1 MPLSEYEQR
10 VLEQLERD
18 LGTDPQLGR
27 AMKRGP
33 KARSR
38 IALGV
43 VGVVVGLGVVV
54 IAVVTQILW
63 LGIVGFAVMVASALW
78 ALLGGSSAAPVKGAG
93 AKAKGKGGPAAKPRP
108 TKKPFT
114 QRMEERYD
122 RRRENGDF

>member
-18 LGTDPQLGR
+18 LGSDPQLGR

-33 KARSR
+33 KSRSR

-54 IAVVTQILW
+54 IGVMTQLLW
-63 LGIVGFAVMVASALW
+63 LGIVGFALMIAAALW
-78 ALLGGSSAAPVKGAG
+78 ALLGGSSSSEGTTP
-93 AKAKGKGGPAAKPRP
+93 AKQAKGKSGPSKPQA
-108 TKKPFT
+108 KKPFM

-122 RRRENGDF
+122 RRREKGDF

>member
-18 LGTDPQLGR
+18 LGADPQLGR

-33 KARSR
+33 KSRSR

-43 VGVVVGLGVVV
+43 VGVVLGLGVVV
-54 IAVVTQILW
+54 IGVVTQLLW
-63 LGIVGFAVMVASALW
+63 LGIIGFALMIAVALW
-78 ALLGGSSAAPVKGAG
+78 ALLGGSSSAAPTA
-93 AKAKGKGGPAAKPRP
+93 AASSSAKGKGKASKPQS
-108 TKKPFT
+108 KKPFM

>member
-10 VLEQLERD
+10 VLDQLERD

-38 IALGV
+38 VALGV

-54 IAVVTQILW
+54 IAVVTQFLW

-78 ALLGGSSAAPVKGAG
+78 ALLGGSSAAPVKGHG
-93 AKAKGKGGPAAKPRP
+93 GKPQGKGGAAKPRP
-108 TKKPFT
+108 SKKPFT

>member
-43 VGVVVGLGVVV
+43 VGVVLGLGVVV
-54 IAVVTQILW
+54 IAAVTQYMW
-63 LGIVGFAVMVASALW
+63 LGIVGFAIMVAAALW
-78 ALLGGSSAAPVKGAG
+78 ALLGGSSAAPAKGHG
-93 AKAKGKGGPAAKPRP
+93 AKPKGKGAAPRARSP
-108 TKKPFT
+108 KKPFT

>member
-18 LGTDPQLGR
+18 LGSDPQLGR

-33 KARSR
+33 KSRSR

-43 VGVVVGLGVVV
+43 VGVVAGLGVVV
-54 IAVVTQILW
+54 VGVMTQMMW
-63 LGIVGFAVMVASALW
+63 LGIVGFALMIAVALW
-78 ALLGGSSAAPVKGAG
+78 ALLGGTSSVAG
-93 AKAKGKGGPAAKPRP
+93 TSSSTPAKGKGGASKPQ
-108 TKKPFT
+108 TKKPFI

>member
-18 LGTDPQLGR
+18 LGSDPQLGR

-33 KARSR
+33 QSRSR

-54 IAVVTQILW
+54 IGVMTQMLW
-63 LGIVGFAVMVASALW
+63 LGIVGFALMIAVSLW
-78 ALLGGSSAAPVKGAG
+78 ALLGGSSSGEAAP
-93 AKAKGKGGPAAKPRP
+93 AKQAKGKSTGPSKPQS
-108 TKKPFT
+108 KKPFM

-122 RRRENGDF
+122 RRREKGDF